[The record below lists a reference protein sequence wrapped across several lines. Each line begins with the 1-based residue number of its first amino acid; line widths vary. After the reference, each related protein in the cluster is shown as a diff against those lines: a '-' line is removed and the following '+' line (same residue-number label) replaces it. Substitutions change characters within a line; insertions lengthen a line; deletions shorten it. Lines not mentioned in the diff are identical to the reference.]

1 MMKDEDKTKEQLINE
16 LVEMRH
22 WIAELKAET
31 QRKRLEEEPR
41 KRTEQTIRYQTTLL
55 ELAKMDNSNLD
66 STLKKIT
73 EVDSR
78 TLDVERVSVWLFN
91 EDRSEIICEH
101 LYKLNENFRENG
113 SMLQAKDYPTYFQA
127 LEERRPLAR

>member
-1 MMKDEDKTKEQLINE
+1 MKDEDKTNEQLINE
-16 LVEMRH
+16 LVEMRQ

-31 QRKRLEEEPR
+31 QRKRLEEELR

-101 LYKLNENFRENG
+101 L
-113 SMLQAKDYPTYFQA
+113 
-127 LEERRPLAR
+127 